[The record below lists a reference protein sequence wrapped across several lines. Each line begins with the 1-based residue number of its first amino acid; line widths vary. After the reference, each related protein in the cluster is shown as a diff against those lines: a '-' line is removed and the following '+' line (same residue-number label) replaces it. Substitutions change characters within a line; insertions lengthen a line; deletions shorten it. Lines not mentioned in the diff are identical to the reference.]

1 MPPAWRS
8 ALLPAG
14 LGEDRGVLVTAKQLR
29 APRAVVWLLLFWAS
43 LHDAWDPAPVS

>member
-14 LGEDRGVLVTAKQLR
+14 LGESGGVLVTAGQLR
-29 APRAVVWLLLFWAS
+29 APRVVVWLLLS
-43 LHDAWDPAPVS
+43 